1 MNGKVTPN
9 HNGEVKNLPL
19 EHVDPADLNQEGSKA
34 ALCDDSNDCE
44 TGNPK
49 VGYSVYT
56 AVTIHEVGQVFSYW
70 SIVCRLRFNQHV
82 GQLTYL

>member
-1 MNGKVTPN
+1 MDGDNKMNGKVTPN

-49 VGYSVYT
+49 VGYSVLSHY
-56 AVTIHEVGQVFSYW
+56 
-70 SIVCRLRFNQHV
+70 
-82 GQLTYL
+82 LTNICKLA